1 MTGPAAPQP
10 ALLVGRLPIGST
22 KHSMEILAPLAQ
34 LFWDLESQMETAQF
48 WAGLLKIIGADLV
61 LSVDNA
67 VVIALACRSLPPRQ
81 QKWGVALGAGAAVGL
96 RIVFA
101 SFIVYL
107 MSIPYLKLVGG
118 ILLFWVGY
126 KLMLPEDDD
135 KEISPAE
142 HLWGAVRTIVIA
154 DAVMSL
160 DNVIAVA
167 AAADGSTVLLILG
180 LLISIPLVIYGSRL
194 LLVYIERYPIIVT
207 IGAALIGYIGGE
219 VIVSDPIL
227 APWVEAHAPWL
238 HFAAPMLGA
247 VAVVAMG
254 QFVAPRPVPV
264 PGSAGEA
271 VAAPLGAFAFRALVV
286 VLGRTLALRAPVIV
300 NVIGGAFGFWGGQ
313 EAMKS
318 EPFFMSADWVHM
330 LGPFVSAAAAIIVV
344 EIVARL
350 ARQRR

>member
-1 MTGPAAPQP
+1 MGF
-10 ALLVGRLPIGST
+10 
-22 KHSMEILAPLAQ
+22 LAPLAH
-34 LFWDLESQMETAQF
+34 LFWELESQLETAQF
-48 WAGLLKIIGADLV
+48 WTGLLKIIGANLV

-67 VVIALACRSLPPRQ
+67 VVIALACRSLPQRQ
-81 QKWGVALGAGAAVGL
+81 QKWGLALGAGAAIGL
-96 RIVFA
+96 RVVFA
-101 SFIVYL
+101 SFVVYL
-107 MSIPYLKLVGG
+107 MSVPYLKLAGG

-207 IGAALIGYIGGE
+207 IGAALIGYIAGE
-219 VIVSDPIL
+219 VIVDDPIL
-227 APWVEAHAPWL
+227 APWVDAHAAWL

-254 QFVAPRPVPV
+254 QFAAPKPAPVPS
-264 PGSAGEA
+264 SASEA
-271 VAAPLGAFAFRALVV
+271 VVAPLGAFAFRALVT
-286 VLGRTLALRAPVIV
+286 VLGRALTLRAPVIV
-300 NVIGGAFGFWGGQ
+300 NVVSGALGFWGGQ

-318 EPFFMSADWVHM
+318 EPFFTAADWVHM
-330 LGPFVSAAAAIIVV
+330 LGPFVSAAAAIVVV

-350 ARQRR
+350 ARRPR